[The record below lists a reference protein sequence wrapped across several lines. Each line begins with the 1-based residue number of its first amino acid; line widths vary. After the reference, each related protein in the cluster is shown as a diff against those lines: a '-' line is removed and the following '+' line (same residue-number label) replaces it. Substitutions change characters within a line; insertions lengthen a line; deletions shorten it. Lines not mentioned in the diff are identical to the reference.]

1 MIKKIRIFLWGIIAE
16 LEYHLYPWKT
26 TKPPQWAIDR
36 HNLDNGVISDL
47 QDDYLYFE
55 WLKTQEQKIQKIEK
69 NINFILDEIE
79 KLKK

>member
-1 MIKKIRIFLWGIIAE
+1 MIKKIRIFLWGIVAE
-16 LEYHLYPWKT
+16 LEYHLYPWKLS
-26 TKPPQWAIDR
+26 KPPQWAIDR
-36 HNLDNGVISDL
+36 HNLDNGVMTDL

-69 NINFILDEIE
+69 NINFIIDEIK